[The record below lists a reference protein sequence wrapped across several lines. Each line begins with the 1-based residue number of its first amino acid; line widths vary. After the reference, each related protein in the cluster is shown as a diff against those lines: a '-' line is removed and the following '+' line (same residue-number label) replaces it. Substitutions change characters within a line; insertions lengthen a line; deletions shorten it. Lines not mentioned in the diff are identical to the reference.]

1 DHSTEHALSLYTQNF
16 YRINKCEMR
25 IISTGY
31 SNSGSTRTSCF
42 IAEYQSGHV
51 GSLSKLYD
59 SRIQPWQ
66 SSPVQDQTVVSISGT
81 GSFGPRAKDIT
92 TSPFIMLS
100 LLYLFHTNNERN
112 DLFWCLFPP

>member
-1 DHSTEHALSLYTQNF
+1 TTTQSTSSETL
-16 YRINKCEMR
+16 YRIHNHHLR
-25 IISTGY
+25 ILCSVY

-42 IAEYQSGHV
+42 IAESQSGHV
-51 GSLSKLYD
+51 ASLSKLYD

-81 GSFGPRAKDIT
+81 GSFGPRARDIT

-100 LLYLFHTNNERN
+100 LLYPFPTNIERN
-112 DLFWCLFPP
+112 V